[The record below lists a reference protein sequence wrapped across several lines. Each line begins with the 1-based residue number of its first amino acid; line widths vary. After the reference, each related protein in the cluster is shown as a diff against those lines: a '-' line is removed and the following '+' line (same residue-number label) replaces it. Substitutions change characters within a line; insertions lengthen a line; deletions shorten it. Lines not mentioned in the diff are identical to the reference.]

1 MLSTG
6 LKNSQITATKHHKWI
21 LTRINSFSTSSS
33 IDLNS
38 NGKDGHYDIII
49 AGGGMVGTALAS
61 SLGLFFYKNDF
72 NNQQPINF

>member
-6 LKNSQITATKHHKWI
+6 LKNRQITTIIHQKWI
-21 LTRINSFSTSSS
+21 STRMNSFSTSLAV
-33 IDLNS
+33 DLNT

-61 SLGLFFYKNDF
+61 SLGWFFLKHIFILRN
-72 NNQQPINF
+72 